1 MYDLQWKK
9 TLNGYQFPVFQ
20 TESCPRNEIEWTGRS
35 SVLKCT
41 KSNGYMCMPSEKFT
55 TLLEFCYN
63 HDKLVIEKGKKKRKK
78 RSCKMFHY
86 KYGHMYG

>member
-63 HDKLVIEKGKKKRKK
+63 HDKLVIEKGKKKKK
-78 RSCKMFHY
+78 K
-86 KYGHMYG
+86 KKL